1 MLLKYGTV
9 VWFPYTLGD
18 MQRLDQVQNR
28 FLNFASYRLN
38 IPHPPH
44 DYSLISDIFNL
55 KSLTER
61 RNICYNFINGL
72 IDGTID
78 ATRLF
83 ERLDICVPR
92 RTRRF
97 QGLFYLPVNRSNFAN
112 NSSPV
117 RMMSIANNFSV

>member
-1 MLLKYGTV
+1 MRR
-9 VWFPYTLGD
+9 LGK
-18 MQRLDQVQNR
+18 VQNS

-92 RTRRF
+92 RT
-97 QGLFYLPVNRSNFAN
+97 GTP
-112 NSSPV
+112 
-117 RMMSIANNFSV
+117 